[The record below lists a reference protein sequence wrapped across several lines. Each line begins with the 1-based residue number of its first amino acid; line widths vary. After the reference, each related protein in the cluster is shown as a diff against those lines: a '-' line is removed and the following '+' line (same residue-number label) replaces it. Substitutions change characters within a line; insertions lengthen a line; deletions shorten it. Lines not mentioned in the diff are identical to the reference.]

1 MRDIIVKKGRG
12 PNSAIPEWL
21 RYVKGKNEKSPVW
34 FLDLRGSEFSPESTL
49 WQKKVN
55 KKIEGVLIKAM
66 PARLR
71 EPVLVKCHV
80 GEKRCRTRM
89 LPEYALS
96 TVRYLRS
103 RGVVSIAAGDTTVAY
118 SGDRGYHDNHGDCS
132 RYRALADRH
141 GWTGRGPLNTP
152 FVVLDRPDTAS
163 EGPFSFRAEEVALTP
178 RSSRRFRQVFLSGG
192 FAAAGTII
200 NHVHLTLHDMAQVAC
215 AVKGITM
222 GGSSYKGKLMMHKCY
237 SPAING
243 AECKKCGSCAVNCP
257 EKALKW
263 EKGSTPELDGSRC
276 IGCGECIAVCHGGS
290 ISMQTQEIEDWAH
303 GSDSLPY
310 RMADY
315 VIGMMEGRWDRLLN
329 IVHLY
334 NITRRCDC
342 VDKVQKPIL
351 PHIGFLIGRNPF
363 AVDLMCNYLLQEEL
377 FRKVRAGSVKTGG
390 ELRREEML
398 KVFFRDYHGAAPFR
412 HVQEEYG
419 IVVEPKA
426 VRVRLS

>member
-1 MRDIIVKKGRG
+1 MRHGRARSG
-12 PNSAIPEWL
+12 AIPEWL
-21 RYVKGKNEKSPVW
+21 RYVKGENEKSQVW
-34 FLDLRGSEFSPESTL
+34 FLDLRGKNFSPESPI
-49 WQKKVN
+49 WQEKVN
-55 KKIEGVLIKAM
+55 RKIELVLKKAL
-66 PARLR
+66 PSKIP
-71 EPVLVKCHV
+71 EPVLIKCHV

-96 TVRYLRS
+96 TVRHMRS
-103 RGVVSIAAGDTTVAY
+103 RGIRKLAAGDSTVAY

-132 RYRALADRH
+132 RYKALAERH
-141 GWTGRGPLNTP
+141 GWTEKGPLGIP
-152 FVVLDRPDTAS
+152 FVVLDRPQTGVRGAL
-163 EGPFSFRAEEVALTP
+163 SFKDDEVAYNP

-192 FAAAGTII
+192 FSKAGTII
-200 NHVHLTLHDMAQVAC
+200 NHVHLTLHDMAQVAS

-237 SPAING
+237 SPSINSG
-243 AECKKCGSCAVNCP
+243 ECRKCGNCSMSCP

-263 EKGSTPELDGSRC
+263 KKGGTPELDMSRC

-290 ISMQTQEIEDWAH
+290 ISMQTQEIEDWVH

-342 VDKVQKPIL
+342 VDRAQKPIL
-351 PHIGFLIGRNPF
+351 AHIGFLIGRNPF
-363 AVDLMCNYLLQEEL
+363 AVDLMCNYLLQEE
-377 FRKVRAGSVKTGG
+377 FYRQVSEGSLKGG
-390 ELRREEML
+390 RGLKKGDIL
-398 KVFFRDYHGAAPFR
+398 KVFFRDYHGVAPFR

-419 IVVEPKA
+419 IVVEPRP